1 MLRCPWK
8 RATFIYFFSMFCLD
22 KNELQPL
29 HVPAT
34 ITSICLKCSSL
45 FSPLHLKIAYSSKA
59 GKTLLVRL
67 FHKER
72 EKKILAGNIEI
83 STLLCWVT
91 RGSFAQFTRRCRSFC
106 SSGLNVA
113 SAVDSQTH
121 KGSYIYRIND
131 TLHPPQNS
139 CLLHLADWECR
150 PAPTRRAPLGQLY
163 VCFASPMPEINN
175 DTPMQKQIVVRGI
188 LAAATTAW
196 RKTSGLSFIF
206 VVRQPSYPHTC
217 RFLGG

>member
-1 MLRCPWK
+1 M
-8 RATFIYFFSMFCLD
+8 
-22 KNELQPL
+22 
-29 HVPAT
+29 PAT
-34 ITSICLKCSSL
+34 ITSICLKCCSL
-45 FSPLHLKIAYSSKA
+45 FFPVHLKTVYSSKA
-59 GKTLLVRL
+59 GKSLLVCL
-67 FHKER
+67 FTKR
-72 EKKILAGNIEI
+72 KKKILTGNIQI

-91 RGSFAQFTRRCRSFC
+91 RSSFVQFTRRCRSFC

-188 LAAATTAW
+188 LAAATTTW
-196 RKTSGLSFIF
+196 RKTNGLSFTF
-206 VVRQPSYPHTC
+206 VVRQPSYPHTG